1 MPDNARV
8 NELIREKGF
17 TKSHVAGQLG
27 ISRQALS
34 LKLHGKMKW
43 SIEDIK
49 NIKVLFSL
57 SPEEAFDIFLPEK

>member
-1 MPDNARV
+1 MPNNARV
-8 NELIREKGF
+8 NEMIREKGY
-17 TKSHVAGQLG
+17 TKSHVAQQLG

-34 LKLHGKMKW
+34 CKLHGKMRW

-49 NIKVLFSL
+49 SIKELFGL